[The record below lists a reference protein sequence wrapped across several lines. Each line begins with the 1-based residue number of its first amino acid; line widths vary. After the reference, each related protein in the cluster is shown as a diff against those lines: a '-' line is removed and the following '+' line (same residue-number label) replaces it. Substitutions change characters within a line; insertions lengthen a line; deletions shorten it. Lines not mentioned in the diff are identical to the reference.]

1 MDYEDHL
8 DRAIAESPDVEATG
22 DRFSVPDPT
31 VRQEGKMTVYENF
44 DDTVDVLNRD
54 PAHLMKFLQDEL
66 GTSGHIDE
74 SGRARLTGSF
84 RETRVADAL
93 DEYVERF
100 VTCDEC
106 GSPDTHLQERQG
118 TTVLKCDACGALS
131 SVGKS

>member
-8 DRAIAESPDVEATG
+8 DRAIEESADVEASG
-22 DRFSVPDPT
+22 DRFSVPDPE

-44 DDTVDVLNRD
+44 DGTVDVLNRD
-54 PAHLMKFLQDEL
+54 ANHVMKFLQNEL

-84 RETRVADAL
+84 RQSRVADAL
-93 DEYVERF
+93 DAYVEGY
-100 VTCDEC
+100 VTCSEC

-131 SVGKS
+131 SVSQG